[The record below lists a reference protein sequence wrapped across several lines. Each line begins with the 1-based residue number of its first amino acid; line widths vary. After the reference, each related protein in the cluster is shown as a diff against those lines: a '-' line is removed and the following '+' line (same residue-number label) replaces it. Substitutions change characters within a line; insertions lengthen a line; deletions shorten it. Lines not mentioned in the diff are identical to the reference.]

1 MIAIPSGPR
10 TAMSRVKRWYLLATS
25 ALLVIGVA
33 PQLFAQKTYALG
45 IGGGVAVPAG
55 KFADT
60 KATGYS
66 GAVSLAIGSGDIP
79 VGLRIDGIYNRFSRK
94 ADATSQQTAATS
106 GANVVGG
113 LVDLIYAFPGTT
125 AKAYVI
131 AGVGYYHTKIQGSAN
146 NNIGFNGGV
155 GVTFGA
161 GPIAMFFE
169 TRYHSISRNAAEG
182 GVVQFVPVTIGL
194 LF

>member
-1 MIAIPSGPR
+1 VKTMKGRWFMATGVLLIVGLAPR
-10 TAMSRVKRWYLLATS
+10 VS
-25 ALLVIGVA
+25 
-33 PQLFAQKTYALG
+33 AQKTYALG
-45 IGGGVAVPAG
+45 IAGGVAVPAG

-60 KATGYS
+60 KATGYN
-66 GAVSLAIGSGDIP
+66 GTVSLAIGSGDLPI
-79 VGLRIDGIYNRFSRK
+79 GLRVDGIYNHFARK
-94 ADATSQQTAATS
+94 ADATSQQTAATT

-113 LVDLIYAFPGTT
+113 LVDLIYAFPGTI

-131 AGVGYYHTKIQGSAN
+131 AGAGYYSTKVQDNGAKAD

-155 GVTFGA
+155 GLTFGA

-169 TRYHSISRNAAEG
+169 TRYHSISRSAAKG
-182 GVVQFVPVTIGL
+182 GVVQFVPVTLGV

>member
-1 MIAIPSGPR
+1 MNSLKTR
-10 TAMSRVKRWYLLATS
+10 YLLATGS
-25 ALLVIGVA
+25 LLLMALA
-33 PQLFAQKTYALG
+33 PTVSAQKAYALG
-45 IGGGVAVPAG
+45 IGGGAAVPAG
-55 KFADT
+55 KFGDT

-66 GAVSLAIGSGDIP
+66 ATVSAAVGSGDIP
-79 VGLRIDGIYNRFSRK
+79 IGLRVDGIYNHFPRK
-94 ADATSQQTAATS
+94 ADATSQQTAATT
-106 GANVVGG
+106 GADIVGG

-131 AGVGYYHTKIQGSAN
+131 AGAGYYNTKIQGSAAKAD

-169 TRYHSISRNAAEG
+169 TRYHSISRSAAKG
-182 GVVQFVPVTIGL
+182 GVVQFVPVTIGF

>member
-1 MIAIPSGPR
+1 MKAL
-10 TAMSRVKRWYLLATS
+10 YLFATGGLLLLGLAP
-25 ALLVIGVA
+25 AV
-33 PQLFAQKTYALG
+33 FAQKAYALG
-45 IGGGVAVPAG
+45 IGGGAAVPAG

-66 GAVSLAIGSGDIP
+66 ATVSLAVGSGDVPI
-79 VGLRIDGIYNRFSRK
+79 GLRVDGIYNHFARK
-94 ADATSQQTAATS
+94 ADATSQQTAATT
-106 GANVVGG
+106 GADVVGG

-131 AGVGYYHTKIQGSAN
+131 AGAGYYSTKIQGSGAKADN
-146 NNIGFNGGV
+146 NVGFNGGV

-169 TRYHSISRNAAEG
+169 TRYHSISRSAAKG
-182 GVVQFVPVTIGL
+182 GVVQFVPVTVGL

>member
-1 MIAIPSGPR
+1 MN
-10 TAMSRVKRWYLLATS
+10 RVKGCSLFATG
-25 ALLVIGVA
+25 ALLLVGVA
-33 PQLFAQKTYALG
+33 APVAAQKTYALG
-45 IGGGVAVPAG
+45 IAAGTAVPAG
-55 KFADT
+55 GFADT
-60 KATGYS
+60 KATGYN
-66 GAVSLAIGSGDIP
+66 ATVSLAIGSGDIP
-79 VGLRIDGIYNRFSRK
+79 IGLRVDGIYNHFSRK
-94 ADATSQQTAATS
+94 ADATSQQTAATT
-106 GANVVGG
+106 GANIVGG

-131 AGVGYYHTKIQGSAN
+131 AGVGYYHTKIQGSGAAAD

-161 GPIAMFFE
+161 GPVAMFFE
-169 TRYHSISRNAAEG
+169 TRYHSISRNAAQG